1 MIRDHFRV
9 LKVDLSTGRGKIE
22 EIEGRNT
29 CAGGS
34 GLAALLFSRMGFSDR
49 SWEDP
54 EQPLIFAI
62 GPLTGYFPLMS
73 KVVCAFKS
81 PYHDQY
87 AESHGGGRSALSMR
101 FADLDALVITGKAKR
116 PSCLVVGSRKLEV
129 KDVHYLWGKSV
140 QRTGQMLRRMAGG
153 SGHRSILRIGPAG
166 ENGSAMACINVD
178 TYRHF
183 GRLGGGA
190 VMGAKN
196 LKAIVIVGDESFDL
210 PAGKDYTP
218 LFQKIYGQ
226 LTGTKMMDKYHNL
239 GTPINVAVLNGIKA
253 MPCRNLQRTS
263 DENISGITGET
274 FAERTLLRN
283 TACSGCP
290 VGCIHLGFVREKFS
304 EPNQYLYRQVTYDHE
319 PIATMG
325 AMLSVLDAFQVLTL
339 LEIAEK
345 EGLDVMS
352 AGVALAWATEAFEKG
367 LLSEKETLIP
377 LKFGD
382 AGAYAQAVKHLGAG
396 TNDFYRL
403 LGQGTLKAAQQ
414 YGGQDFAC
422 VLGQEMAGYA
432 TGEVFFISQAL
443 GLRHSHLDAGGYS
456 YDQKQ
461 KGKDPHVDQRMAAV
475 PANFDQKQQGKDAV
489 HAVEFL
495 VQDEKARVLLTSMV
509 SCLFAREV
517 YKEAALAD
525 CLSAVGYRNLAENLD
540 SVAQRVQRIR
550 WQMRM
555 KTGFDPGSVKIPERF
570 NQVVTWKGPMDTS
583 YLNSLQKTY
592 AERIRE
598 MAKLGESE
606 STITSTK

>member
-9 LKVDLSTGRGKIE
+9 LKVNLSTGRGQIE
-22 EIEGRNT
+22 EIEGRDMY
-29 CAGGS
+29 AGGS
-34 GLAALLFSRMGFSDR
+34 GLAALLFSRMGFPDR
-49 SWEDP
+49 QWDDP

-101 FADLDALVITGKAKR
+101 FADLDALVITGKAKQ
-116 PSCLVVGSRKLEV
+116 PSCLVTGSRTLEV
-129 KDVHYLWGKSV
+129 KDVHFLWGKSV
-140 QRTGQMLRRMAGG
+140 QRTGQMLRRLAEGA
-153 SGHRSILRIGPAG
+153 GHRSILRIGRAG
-166 ENGSAMACINVD
+166 ENRSAMACINVD

-196 LKAIVIVGDESFDL
+196 LKAIVILGDESFNL
-210 PAGKDYTP
+210 PPGKEYVS
-218 LFQKIYGQ
+218 LFDKIYEQ
-226 LTGTKMMDKYHNL
+226 ITETSMMDKYHNL

-263 DENISGITGET
+263 DEAIGGITGET
-274 FAERTLLRN
+274 FAARTLLRN
-283 TACSGCP
+283 TACAGCP

-304 EPNQYLYRQVTYDHE
+304 EPNQYIYHQVTYDHE
-319 PIATMG
+319 PIFAMG
-325 AMLSVLDAFQVLTL
+325 SMLSVLDASQVLTL

-367 LLSEKETLIP
+367 VISEKETLIP

-382 AGAYAQAVKHLGAG
+382 AGAYAQALKHLGAAS
-396 TNDFYRL
+396 NDFYRL
-403 LGQGTLKAAQQ
+403 LGQGTLKAAAH
-414 YGGQDFAC
+414 YGGTDFAC
-422 VLGQEMAGYA
+422 VLGQEMGGYA

-443 GLRHSHLDAGGYS
+443 GFRHSHLDAGGYS

-461 KGKDPHVDQRMAAV
+461 KGKDVA
-475 PANFDQKQQGKDAV
+475 

-495 VQDEKARVLLTSMV
+495 IQDEKARVSLTSMV

-517 YKEAALAD
+517 YKEAVLAE
-525 CLSAVGYRNLAENLD
+525 CLNAVGYKNLADNLD
-540 SVAQRVQRIR
+540 AVAQRIQRMR
-550 WQMRM
+550 WQNRI
-555 KTGFDPGSVKIPERF
+555 KTGFVPGAVNIPDRF
-570 NQVVTWKGPMDTS
+570 KQVVTWKGSMDTN
-583 YLNSLQKTY
+583 YLDSLQKTY
-592 AERIRE
+592 AQKILE
-598 MAKLGESE
+598 MAKPEGV
-606 STITSTK
+606 TN